1 MSKRTSSL
9 LIDEQPLQVIPS
21 LACKMGLNR
30 AMFLQQLHYWLQKP
44 GSHERDGKRWIY
56 NTFAEWH
63 EQFPFWTAEGIR
75 KIVSQLEDKGVIETT
90 DRYNERK
97 GDRTKWYT
105 IDYETLNAL
114 FDPDTE
120 DDESAPD
127 NPPQSL
133 DHPDKSTQRPDK
145 STEPEPD
152 KSTQR
157 YQRVPE
163 RTRDSDLQSGESAVS
178 ANAEPDATP
187 EPEQGGPQE
196 KAEPLGAYASRE
208 LVERVNAARE
218 RGAQIHDPVNVGNY
232 GQFFKN
238 RSKRHDVDTLLTALD
253 YLVAKAAGEIESEKK
268 AWCGFDT
275 ALDAVLAGWRPKA
288 KLTLVDNETLERENA
303 ELEEWGRDLAKL
315 LQETESANG

>member
-75 KIVSQLEDKGVIETT
+75 KIVSQLEDKGVIKTT

-114 FDPDTE
+114 FDPDKE
-120 DDESAPD
+120 SNESAPD
-127 NPPQSL
+127 NPPQPL
-133 DHPDKSTQRPDK
+133 DHPDKSTERPDK
-145 STEPEPD
+145 STELEPD

-163 RTRDSDLQSGESAVS
+163 SSNRDSDLQSGESAAS
-178 ANAEPDATP
+178 DAA
-187 EPEQGGPQE
+187 PEQSTGGN
-196 KAEPLGAYASRE
+196 KAEESGAFGVRE
-208 LVERVNAARE
+208 LVERVSAARE